1 MEGQHN
7 KTISDLRKFHLMADL
22 PDEVLQWLLDHGEYE
37 VYEADHLISDV
48 GQPIEH
54 MFFLFS
60 GEYIFYME
68 ANGRVVS
75 TVSFKADDK
84 FGQIGGLLPYSK
96 MKTSPGRAFTG
107 ERSEV
112 LLLHKKYFH
121 ELEMVSPELVERLV
135 DILKE
140 RIRYF
145 TSLDNQRD
153 KMSALGK
160 LSAGLAHELNN
171 PSAAIVRNAKEL
183 NTHVIELPD
192 LLFNIIKSGVSPAI
206 LQSAIDLILKKNKEK
221 KYKSLLEKQKVED
234 EFNDWMEEKK
244 VSNSWMISEAFAEA
258 GLSIDELE
266 KLTSITVDGQLEP
279 TLKFAATI
287 MTMQNLINE
296 TCNASEHISRLVT
309 AVKAFSH
316 MDRGASKQ
324 YFNVF
329 PGIQNTLTLLNH
341 KIKKKNIQVKLEPQQ
356 EIPKINGLEGELNQV
371 WSNLIDNAIDA
382 LEKDGELRIKVFS
395 DLKFLYVEVC
405 DNGKGIPADI
415 QKNIFDPFFTTKPIG
430 EGTGLGLD
438 VVKRIL
444 TSHDGIITVR
454 SEPGSTVFTVKLP
467 IHPFTS
473 RSENE
478 TADHI
483 SS

>member
-7 KTISDLRKFHLMADL
+7 KTISDLRKFHLLADL
-22 PDEVLQWLLDHGEYE
+22 PDDVLQWILDHSEYE
-37 VYEADHLISDV
+37 VFEANQLISEV

-54 MFFLFS
+54 MFFLFK
-60 GEYIFYME
+60 GEYVFYME
-68 ANGRVVS
+68 AKGRVVA
-75 TVSFKADDK
+75 TVSFKAEDK
-84 FGQIGGLLPYSK
+84 FGEIGGLLPYSR
-96 MKTSPGRAFTG
+96 MKAAPGRAYAG
-107 ERSEV
+107 QRSEV

-121 ELEMVSPELVERLV
+121 ELEMISPELVERLV
-135 DILKE
+135 DLLKE

-183 NTHVIELPD
+183 SSHILELPE
-192 LLFNIIKSGVSPAI
+192 LLFSIIKSGVSTDV
-206 LQSAIDLILKKNKEK
+206 LQSAIDLILKKNETK

-234 EFNDWMEEKK
+234 EFNDWMDEK
-244 VSNSWMISEAFAEA
+244 NIGESWMISEAFAEA
-258 GLSIDELE
+258 GLSVEELE

-316 MDRGASKQ
+316 MDRGSSKQ

-341 KIKKKNIQVKLEPQQ
+341 KIKKKNIQVKLDPQ
-356 EIPKINGLEGELNQV
+356 ENIPKINGLEGELNQV
-371 WSNLIDNAIDA
+371 WSNLIDNAVDA
-382 LEKDGELRIKVFS
+382 LDKDGEIRIKICS
-395 DLKFLYVEVC
+395 DSNFLYIEFH

-438 VVKRIL
+438 VVKRIV
-444 TSHDGIITVR
+444 TSHDGDITVK
-454 SEPGSTVFTVKLP
+454 SEPGNTVFIVKLP
-467 IHPFTS
+467 IHPITN